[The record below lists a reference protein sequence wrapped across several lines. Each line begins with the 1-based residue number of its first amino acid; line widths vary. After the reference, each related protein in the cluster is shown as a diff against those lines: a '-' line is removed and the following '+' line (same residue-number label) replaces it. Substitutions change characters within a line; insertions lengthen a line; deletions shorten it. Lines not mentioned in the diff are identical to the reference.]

1 MNRSTKA
8 HLAVLITNF
17 IFGVNYSVVKLISPA
32 HILPLALNMAR
43 VIVAFILFW
52 SLFLIKPSK
61 NPPIG
66 IKQKDIPRFIL
77 CAATGVVFNQVF
89 FLKGLSLTTPIHAS
103 LLALIAPIA
112 IVFIAAWMIKES
124 LSLLKIV
131 GLTLGIVGAIILVL
145 GKASTADKDSML
157 LGYLYVML
165 NAILYSLFMV
175 WVKPLMQEYNPLHVI
190 RWVFTFGLLMFLP
203 FAAKDLYSTEWHTF
217 SSANWMALTLICVGA
232 TFICYLFNVYGIAV
246 LGSSITGIYIY
257 TQPFFA
263 AIIAIIFMG
272 ETLNIS
278 KVIAA
283 TLIFFGVYLV
293 TLKKK
298 TIQLVESELDTNII
312 P

>member
-1 MNRSTKA
+1 MKRTTKA

-17 IFGVNYSVVKLISPA
+17 IFGINYSVVKLISPA
-32 HILPLALNMAR
+32 HILPLGLNMAR
-43 VIVAFILFW
+43 VIVAFTLFW
-52 SLFLIKPSK
+52 SLYLIKPSK

-66 IKQKDIPRFIL
+66 IKKKDIPRFIL
-77 CAATGVVFNQVF
+77 CAATGVVLNQVF

-112 IVFIAAWMIKES
+112 IVFIAAWMLKES
-124 LSLLKIV
+124 LSLLKIT
-131 GLTLGIVGAIILVL
+131 GLALGIVGALILVL
-145 GKASTADKDSML
+145 SKSNTAEKDTML
-157 LGYLYVML
+157 LGDIYVML
-165 NAILYSLFMV
+165 NAILYSFFMV

-203 FAAKDLYSTEWHTF
+203 FAAKDLYSTDWQSF
-217 SSANWMALTLICVGA
+217 STANWLALTLICVGA

-272 ETLNIS
+272 ETLSFPKI
-278 KVIAA
+278 IAA
-283 TLIFFGVYLV
+283 VLIFFGVYLV

-298 TIQLVESELDTNII
+298 TIQQIQPELDTNII